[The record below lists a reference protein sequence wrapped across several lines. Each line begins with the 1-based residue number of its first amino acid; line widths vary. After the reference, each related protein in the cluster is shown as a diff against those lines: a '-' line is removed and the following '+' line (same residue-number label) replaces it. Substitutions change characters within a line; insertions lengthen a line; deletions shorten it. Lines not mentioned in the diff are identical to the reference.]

1 MFRTPAW
8 KRVFIGV
15 RKYHSGDQPA
25 SNLIIDASRIEN
37 KLLTKSLEYIPKYG
51 FSDKCITDAIKE
63 LNYSDSIQSVLNASQ
78 GSSSSELQLMIHWL
92 KTQRQNLIHD
102 ISDENSDF
110 HKISDEYDRA
120 TYLIN
125 KRLLYNAP
133 IINQLQQG
141 ISHLILP
148 FNMPLALEELGNL
161 GDDIAFYAGDNSH
174 DFAWYAKRFS
184 VSTVYVSSEL
194 YMLQDKSPNF
204 ENTKKFVT
212 ERVKKIDQLGE
223 TYDTFEKWAFFNSIA
238 AFNLIKSQL
247 ARG

>member
-1 MFRTPAW
+1 MFKSQVW
-8 KRVFIGV
+8 KRAFVGV
-15 RKYHSGDQPA
+15 RRYHSADHPA
-25 SNLIIDASRIEN
+25 SNLIIDPSKIEN

-51 FSDKCITDAIKE
+51 FSEKCITDAIKE
-63 LNYSDSIQSVLNASQ
+63 LNYSDSIQSVLSAT

-92 KTQRQNLIHD
+92 KTQRQNLIQD
-102 ISDENSDF
+102 ISDDASEF
-110 HKISDEYDRA
+110 HKIGDEYDRA

-125 KRLLYNAP
+125 KRLSYNAP

-161 GDDIAFYAGDNSH
+161 GDDIAFYAGDDSH

-194 YMLQDKSPNF
+194 FMLQDKSVDF
-204 ENTKKFVT
+204 KDTKKFVAQ
-212 ERVKKIDQLGE
+212 RVKNIDQLGE
-223 TYDTFEKWAFFNSIA
+223 TYDTFEQWAFFNGIA